1 MCFLHLF
8 FRDWQL
14 SYHPKAI
21 SQPYSDPVPRTSPV
35 KHASVKSNE
44 NALKSALSCL
54 PVRQLAGQCDE
65 YINAQSPNVTAT
77 LFN

>member
-1 MCFLHLF
+1 MCFLHLS

-21 SQPYSDPVPRTSPV
+21 SQPYSDPVLRTSSI
-35 KHASVKSNE
+35 KCASGKSYE
-44 NALKSALSCL
+44 NALKSALSGL
-54 PVRQLAGQCDE
+54 PARQFAGQGDE
-65 YINAQSPNVTAT
+65 YINAQSPDMTAT

>member
-1 MCFLHLF
+1 MCFLHLS

-21 SQPYSDPVPRTSPV
+21 SQPYSDPVRTSSI
-35 KHASVKSNE
+35 KRASEKSDE

-54 PVRQLAGQCDE
+54 PARQFAGQGDE
-65 YINAQSPNVTAT
+65 YINAQSPDVTAT